1 MSKYFQLLIFYYTIT
16 IQGCGNDLF
25 EESKIPLKQNIDVG
39 VFDDN

>member
-1 MSKYFQLLIFYYTIT
+1 MSKYFQLLIFYYTI
-16 IQGCGNDLF
+16 QECGNDLF